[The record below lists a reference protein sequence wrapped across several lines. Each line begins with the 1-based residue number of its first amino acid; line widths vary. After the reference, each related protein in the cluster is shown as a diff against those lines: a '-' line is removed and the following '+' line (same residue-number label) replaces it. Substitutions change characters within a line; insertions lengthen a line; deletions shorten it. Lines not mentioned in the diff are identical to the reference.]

1 MYAVYAVVCRV
12 QCGVCSVAC
21 AVWRVEFN
29 VTQVTRQRAAR
40 LTCTSRTTIYEY
52 TGINARQSVSPWK
65 ARYMNKDDAGAAVD
79 DASTGVAGDVEGVD
93 VEGTSSSA
101 PNAAPNAAAAA
112 AAFFRS
118 AKELIRSMARLA

>member
-1 MYAVYAVVCRV
+1 
-12 QCGVCSVAC
+12 
-21 AVWRVEFN
+21 
-29 VTQVTRQRAAR
+29 
-40 LTCTSRTTIYEY
+40 
-52 TGINARQSVSPWK
+52 
-65 ARYMNKDDAGAAVD
+65 MNKDDAGAAVD

-112 AAFFRS
+112 AAAFFRS